1 MYKYQKEHGISNRTL
16 DCRRTIISSYF
27 GWMASE
33 EYINKNSYANLQ
45 LKIAMEKNNITK
57 WETPNGVK
65 ITLVEDGKDK
75 IVKEFNEALFKAF
88 NLDLWEEYCEEVTKK
103 GKAGY
108 VRITLPKKGE
118 NND

>member
-1 MYKYQKEHGISNRTL
+1 MNNELTLNELSNKVVSL
-16 DCRRTIISSYF
+16 EKQL
-27 GWMASE
+27 E
-33 EYINKNSYANLQ
+33 E
-45 LKIAMEKNNITK
+45 LKK
-57 WETPNGVK
+57 
-65 ITLVEDGKDK
+65 VE
-75 IVKEFNEALFKAF
+75 IQVKEFNEALFKAF

>member
-1 MYKYQKEHGISNRTL
+1 MNNELTLNELSNKVVSLEKQLEELKKIEIQAKE
-16 DCRRTIISSYF
+16 F
-27 GWMASE
+27 KA
-33 EYINKNSYANLQ
+33 Q

>member
-1 MYKYQKEHGISNRTL
+1 MNNELTLNELSNKVVSLEKQLEEMKKIEIQAKE
-16 DCRRTIISSYF
+16 F
-27 GWMASE
+27 KA
-33 EYINKNSYANLQ
+33 Q

-75 IVKEFNEALFKAF
+75 IVKEFNETLFKAF

>member
-1 MYKYQKEHGISNRTL
+1 MNNELTLNELSNKVVSLEKQLEELKKVEIQAKE
-16 DCRRTIISSYF
+16 F
-27 GWMASE
+27 KA
-33 EYINKNSYANLQ
+33 Q

-88 NLDLWEEYCEEVTKK
+88 NFDLWEEYCEEVTKK

-118 NND
+118 NNDQ